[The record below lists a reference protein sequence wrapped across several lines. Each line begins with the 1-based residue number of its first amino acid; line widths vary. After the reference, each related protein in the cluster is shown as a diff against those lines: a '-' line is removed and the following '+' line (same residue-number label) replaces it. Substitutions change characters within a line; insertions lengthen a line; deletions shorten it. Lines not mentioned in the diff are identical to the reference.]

1 MERIGIRELR
11 QNASRYIDKVKS
23 GAVIEV
29 TERGTAVARLV
40 PLDAGED
47 IRSAMIARGEIAPAA
62 ARRRPLVVA
71 DLPAGDLT
79 EVLQRAQGVR

>member
-47 IRSAMIARGEIAPAA
+47 IRSAMIARGEIVPAVA
-62 ARRRPLVVA
+62 QRRPLLVA
-71 DLPAGDLT
+71 DLLPGNLT
-79 EVLQRAQGVR
+79 DVLRRAKGAR